1 MDQRLATPAQPG
13 GPGIS
18 TTSAG
23 LQAGG
28 HTRRTIRA
36 SCRPCSNSFAQLHTK
51 TTACSCCVTASTSS
65 IPSQS
70 GCPVGNERDGA
81 RLTDSRF
88 STSSSCGNLTR
99 PSSGDASALS
109 GSRGTPDI
117 PSVRQPTKEPGPPP
131 LPIGM
136 ARTYQPARAGL
147 TAQPAPPVQPATT
160 QSDQAKYL
168 ISPVPGR

>member
-51 TTACSCCVTASTSS
+51 TTACSCSVTASTSS

-99 PSSGDASALS
+99 PWSGDASALS
-109 GSRGTPDI
+109 GSRGTPDT
-117 PSVRQPTKEPGPPP
+117 PSMRQPTKEPGPPP

-136 ARTYQPARAGL
+136 ARPYQPARAGL

-160 QSDQAKYL
+160 QYDQAKYL